1 MRASFGGG
9 AQDFTDAALDRLQ
22 NVYKCVEGQLVEQ
35 DLAPHKEIAD
45 RLHAR
50 GMKAIYNV
58 EAIWINSGFNVNA
71 DISGYRGQLQ
81 AIKNA
86 GWDAAISEGL
96 SEKQVSVLREYL
108 PYYNEGGE
116 QGENVYSGGMYYRPT
131 TMADGNYLECYHLGV
146 NYDTAFSSANQS
158 TPDNMGMTFM
168 LYLTASLEIDYGSL
182 IRYIDS
188 LLNRGIKIKTMTFWV
203 GFGQSA
209 LNKLDNDFYFLW
221 NALNNKYNFSTTEKP
236 IVGGNE
242 MVYLFVRGTDDGLW
256 HQQSSDNGVTWSQWS
271 SLGGV
276 ITSAPQQTTENGI
289 TYVYARG
296 KDNALWYR
304 SVKGGNWAD
313 RKGRGGQLK
322 ENGDLTIVDGKPA

>member
-1 MRASFGGG
+1 MRAAFGGG
-9 AQDFTDAALDRLQ
+9 AQDFGPDALDRLQ
-22 NVYKCVEGQLVEQ
+22 NNYRMVEGQLVEQ

-96 SEKQVSVLREYL
+96 SQKQVSVIRSII
-108 PYYNEGGE
+108 PYINEGGE

-131 TMADGNYLECYHLGV
+131 SMADGNYLECYHFGV
-146 NYDTAFSSANQS
+146 NYDPAFSSANQS

-168 LYLTASLEIDYGSL
+168 LYTTASLEMNPAALTNYV
-182 IRYIDS
+182 DS
-188 LLNRGIKIKTMTFWV
+188 LLTRGVKIKTMTFWV

-209 LNKLDNDFYFLW
+209 LNKLDSNFNFLW
-221 NALNNKYNFSTTEKP
+221 NALNNKYGFTREEVEHGDDDMVVERATP
-236 IVGGNE
+236 AMVTVGNDI
-242 MVYLFVRGTDDGLW
+242 YTFVRGTDKALW
-256 HQQSSDNGVTWSQWS
+256 CQKNDEKWVD
-271 SLGGV
+271 LGGKLDSGV
-276 ITSAPQQTTENGI
+276 GATAAPDGTIHIVVSGTDGHVYRILMNSNGTFGAWAEN
-289 TYVYARG
+289 
-296 KDNALWYR
+296 K
-304 SVKGGNWAD
+304 KGGMI
-313 RKGRGGQLK
+313 G
-322 ENGDLTIVDGKPA
+322 